1 MTACSQKILLLDVE
15 KCTGCRICE
24 LACSFEKEKKFDPA
38 KSRISVISWFKEG
51 LSIPILCQ
59 QCDAAPCVDA
69 CPTAAIERCA
79 ETGIVK
85 IDSERCIGCKLC
97 MAMCPFAA
105 ISIDEFGRI
114 VKCDLCGGSP
124 RCVELCPTGALSY
137 EYATKATVARR
148 VEAAE
153 RLSELLRKY
162 TRSG

>member
-1 MTACSQKILLLDVE
+1 
-15 KCTGCRICE
+15 
-24 LACSFEKEKKFDPA
+24 
-38 KSRISVISWFKEG
+38 
-51 LSIPILCQ
+51 
-59 QCDAAPCVDA
+59 
-69 CPTAAIERCA
+69 
-79 ETGIVK
+79 
-85 IDSERCIGCKLC
+85 

-105 ISIDEFGRI
+105 ISIDELGRI